1 MTNVSKNCG
10 GVALGVDIKETWT
23 MNAKLYNLK
32 QGDVLIPVTDVF
44 RDITFYLVLK
54 YDGVEA
60 RYVFYKDGVLK
71 FKAVSASDG
80 PHSFFSDQWRLI
92 RKCDQLES
100 DSK

>member
-1 MTNVSKNCG
+1 MKYLNNRSKLHN
-10 GVALGVDIKETWT
+10 IRP
-23 MNAKLYNLK
+23 
-32 QGDVLIPVTDVF
+32 GDVLIPITDVF

-71 FKAVSASDG
+71 FKTVPASDG
-80 PHSFFSDQWRLI
+80 RHSFFSYQWRLI

-100 DSK
+100 DGK